1 MPFPFISRSRHDA
14 ESQLW
19 TRLLESKELR
29 IRELEAERRLLWDK
43 ICLLGIGAPL
53 FTPIPG
59 IEPESSEEKHATPV
73 AAPIRPSAIMRRQD
87 RLAEDRWL
95 RRIRPGKA
103 AEAERQRVMAQ
114 FDRAHEQGVESASEV
129 HKSLSDE

>member
-1 MPFPFISRSRHDA
+1 MPFLFISRSRHDA
-14 ESQLW
+14 EYQLW
-19 TRLLESKELR
+19 SRLLESKELR

-53 FTPIPG
+53 FTPVPG
-59 IEPESSEEKHATPV
+59 IEPESSEEKQATP
-73 AAPIRPSAIMRRQD
+73 AAPMRPSAIMRRQD

-95 RRIRPGKA
+95 RRMRPGKA
-103 AEAERQRVMAQ
+103 AEPERQRVMAQ

-129 HKSLSDE
+129 HKPLSDE